1 MRGLRVIFAATAAT
15 IIFPLQALAQSQPV
29 LPHSVCGTR
38 AEVTDKLEAT
48 FGELQKGAGVVSDR
62 RVLELWQSTETGSW
76 TLLMTQTDGQTC
88 IIAAGNHWRDSKG
101 ILGDPT

>member
-1 MRGLRVIFAATAAT
+1 MRGLRTTLFGAAVLATSSAQAFAQG
-15 IIFPLQALAQSQPV
+15 PSM

-38 AEVTDKLEAT
+38 AEVTTKLEAT
-48 FGELQKGAGVVSDR
+48 FGELQKGAGIVSDR
-62 RVLELWQSTETGSW
+62 RVMELWQSTETGSW

-101 ILGDPT
+101 TLGDPT